1 MKHMGTVRRAAALLL
16 AVFMAASVLS
26 APALAAGE
34 GAAVTDVR
42 QLDGQPI
49 GVMTGS
55 SFDVH
60 TDNLIRDAEKQ
71 YYDRVPDLALALEQG
86 KIAGFL
92 MDEPIARLLCQE
104 NPAVT
109 YLPDILVEE
118 SYAAAFSKTER
129 GAALRDEYNEFL
141 AEIKADGA
149 LEEIDAVWLGAD
161 EGKKVVEDW
170 TAFPAENGVIRM
182 AVKSD
187 VAPFSYIKDGQTV
200 GYDIDIMA
208 RFCKAY
214 GYGLEVISAELSSI
228 FAGLATGTYDVSAAG
243 ITVTAERAE
252 SVNFSEPNYTGGIVA
267 VVANAG
273 QNTARFQT
281 LEDFTGATVSA
292 LTGTV
297 HDQTMSSVVE
307 GVEFQYYD
315 DNPSRLLALQN
326 GVVDAMVAD
335 LPVAQLAVA
344 RQPGLAIFPEPL
356 APDSY
361 GLGLPKDSPLTD
373 QISAIIE
380 RYAADGTLDALAEK
394 WMGAD
399 ESVKQLEMEDYDA
412 PNGVLRYAHVSTS
425 EPMSYVGDDGSSLG
439 YEVELVYLIA
449 RELGVE
455 LEITQGNFTG
465 VMAMLQSGQADII
478 SGSISITEERRESI
492 DFPTACYTGGVVLV
506 VRAEDLGLGAADQ
519 EPEQGFWQGL
529 ADSFRKNFLEEAR
542 WKMIL
547 SGLGVTA
554 LIALGAALLG
564 TALGFGL
571 CLLRRSRNR
580 LLSGVTGAFIR
591 LIQGIP
597 VLVLLMVLFYVVFA
611 GARLD
616 GIVVSILGFS
626 INFGVYVAEM
636 IRTGINAVDPGQWE
650 AAAALGFGR
659 VKTFTKIIAPQA
671 LRHTLPVYKGEF
683 ISMVKMTSV
692 VGYIAVQDLTK
703 VTDLIRSRTFEAFF
717 PLILTAVLY
726 FLLAW
731 ILTSLL
737 SVVERRIDPKR
748 RRRAV
753 KGVDLEALPPAE
765 EDPSTPAEQAGD
777 APVIAI
783 SHLKKA
789 YPGVTPLK
797 DVNTDIFRGDVISVI
812 GPSGTGKSTL
822 LRCVNRLEAPTAG
835 EIRVLGQDMVSAK
848 GAQLCAVRRRMGMV
862 FQSFNLFPHLT
873 VLENIMLAPVELLGL
888 DRQAA
893 CRRGMALL
901 GRVGLAEKALSYP
914 DQLSGGQKQRVAIA
928 RTLAMDPEIVLFDEP
943 TSALD
948 PTMVGEVLSVIRTL
962 AGQGL
967 TMLIV
972 THEMKFAR
980 DVSTRVFYMDQGL
993 IYEEGSPEQIFEHPK
1008 TDRCRAFVH
1017 RLKTLRLEVSSRSF
1031 DFPGAAGQIDQFAR
1045 KQLLD
1050 ARQSLKFQQLFE
1062 ELCVALILPALPA
1075 EGGWTV
1081 AFDAACREDGSQ
1093 CEATVSWQGTPFDPL
1108 EAGDELSVRLALAKT
1123 TGSAYT
1129 YEDGVNRVTVTF

>member
-1 MKHMGTVRRAAALLL
+1 MKHMGTLRRLAALLL
-16 AVFMAASVLS
+16 TAFMAAAVLP

-141 AEIKADGA
+141 AGIKADGT
-149 LEEIDAVWLGAD
+149 LEEIDAIWLGAD
-161 EGKKVVEDW
+161 ESEKVVEDW
-170 TAFPAENGVIRM
+170 TAFPAENGVVRM

-187 VAPFSYIKDGQTV
+187 VAPFSYVKDGQIV

-214 GYGLEVISAELSSI
+214 GYGLEVISAELTSI

-243 ITVTAERAE
+243 ITVTEERSE

-267 VVANAG
+267 VVASAG
-273 QNTARFQT
+273 QSAVRFRT
-281 LEDFTGATVSA
+281 LQDFAGTTIGAV
-292 LTGTV
+292 TGTIHNEIV
-297 HDQTMSSVVE
+297 SGVVS
-307 GVEFQYYD
+307 GCQFQYYD
-315 DNPSRLLALQN
+315 DFSALLLALQS
-326 GVVDAMVAD
+326 GTLDAVVTDM
-335 LPVAQLAVA
+335 PIAQLAQA
-344 RQPGLAIFPEPL
+344 RQPDLVMFPETV
-356 APDSY
+356 APDTY
-361 GLGLPKDSPLTD
+361 GLGLQKGSPLTD
-373 QISAIIE
+373 QVSAIIQ
-380 RYAADGTLDALAEK
+380 RYTEDGTLEALKEK
-394 WMGAD
+394 WLGAD
-399 ESVKQLEMEDYDA
+399 ESIKTIDVGEYDA
-412 PNGVLRYAHVSTS
+412 PNGVLRFAHDSTL
-425 EPMSYVGDDGSSLG
+425 EPMCYVSGSGESLG
-439 YEVELVYLIA
+439 LEVELVALIA
-449 RELGVE
+449 KELGME
-455 LEITQGNFTG
+455 LEITQSTFNALIT
-465 VMAMLQSGQADII
+465 MLGSGRADIVA
-478 SGSISITEERRESI
+478 GAISITDERKESI
-492 DFPTACYTGGVVLV
+492 DFATSHYTGGTMLI
-506 VRAEDLGLGAADQ
+506 VRAEDVGQGAAAQ
-519 EPEQGFWQGL
+519 EAGQGFWQGL
-529 ADSFRKNFLEEAR
+529 ADSFRKNFIEEAR

-554 LIALGAALLG
+554 LIALGAALFG

-591 LIQGIP
+591 IIQGIP

-616 GIVVSILGFS
+616 GIVVSIIGFS

-659 VKTFTKIIAPQA
+659 VKTFTRIIAPQA

-753 KGVDLEALPPAE
+753 KGVDLEVLPPAE
-765 EDPSTPAEQAGD
+765 EDPSAPAEQAGD
-777 APVIAI
+777 APVITI

-789 YPGVTPLK
+789 YPNVTPLK
-797 DVNTDIFRGDVISVI
+797 DVNTDIFRGDVISII

-822 LRCVNRLEAPTAG
+822 LRCVNRLETPTAG

-873 VLENIMLAPVELLGL
+873 VIENIMLSPVELLGQ
-888 DRQAA
+888 DRQTA

-914 DQLSGGQKQRVAIA
+914 DELSGGQKQRVAIA

-1031 DFPGAAGQIDQFAR
+1031 DFLGAAGQIDQFAR

-1062 ELCVALILPALPA
+1062 ELCVALILSALPA

-1093 CEATVSWQGTPFDPL
+1093 CEAVISWQGAPFNPL
-1108 EAGDELSVRLALAKT
+1108 EAGDGLSVRLALAKT
-1123 TGSAYT
+1123 TNSAYT